1 LGDDWHFWLIP
12 THPVLR
18 TNYFERTWSRRDLR
32 NKDVLKEEDDSDPD
46 RKMLSAEQRRASFE
60 KKLICVALVIVVTSW
75 FLVGKDLAINHF
87 H

>member
-1 LGDDWHFWLIP
+1 LK
-12 THPVLR
+12 
-18 TNYFERTWSRRDLR
+18 

-46 RKMLSAEQRRASFE
+46 RKMLGAEQRRAQFE
-60 KKLICVALVIVVTSW
+60 KKLICLVLVMAVTSW